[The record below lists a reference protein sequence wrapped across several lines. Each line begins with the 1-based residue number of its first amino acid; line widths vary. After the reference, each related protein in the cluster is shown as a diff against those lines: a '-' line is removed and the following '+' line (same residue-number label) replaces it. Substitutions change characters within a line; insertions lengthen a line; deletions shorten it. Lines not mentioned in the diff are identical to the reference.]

1 MVDEGSANTWNL
13 GPVVDPGTDTVTQYV
28 VHWGDGNTD
37 TFTSAQI
44 AAMSNNVGH
53 TYADGPNNY
62 NITVDLVNEDGT
74 HLAVDTLGVAVKNV
88 PPFVDLT
95 GPTMVNE
102 GAPNTWMLGP
112 VVDPGTDTVSQYV
125 IHWGDGAS
133 DTFTAA
139 QLAAMSNQ
147 VGHTYAEGPN
157 NYTISVD
164 LTDEDG
170 TYLAV
175 DTLDVA
181 VKNVSPTGA
190 LDAVPDISENGTA
203 MLTGTFSDLGLQDAH
218 TVTVTWGDANNAAVS
233 TFSVSA
239 IQNAGGMA
247 VLQVGDTFNS
257 STDGAVLTITSI
269 AAATGTVGFS
279 VQHQYLDDGL
289 ALGNNRTSDTS
300 TIGVSVVDDDGDSE
314 SGSSSV
320 VVHNV
325 SPTVALNA
333 VPDIS
338 ENGVATLTG
347 SYTDIGLLDAHTVT
361 VSWGDA
367 N

>member
-1 MVDEGSANTWNL
+1 
-13 GPVVDPGTDTVTQYV
+13 
-28 VHWGDGNTD
+28 
-37 TFTSAQI
+37 
-44 AAMSNNVGH
+44 
-53 TYADGPNNY
+53 
-62 NITVDLVNEDGT
+62 
-74 HLAVDTLGVAVKNV
+74 
-88 PPFVDLT
+88 
-95 GPTMVNE
+95 
-102 GAPNTWMLGP
+102 
-112 VVDPGTDTVSQYV
+112 
-125 IHWGDGAS
+125 
-133 DTFTAA
+133 
-139 QLAAMSNQ
+139 MSNQ

-181 VKNVSPTGA
+181 VKNVSPTVA

-233 TFSVSA
+233 ASTFGVSA

-279 VQHQYLDDGL
+279 VQHQYLDDGS
-289 ALGNNRTSDTS
+289 ALGNNTVTDTS
-300 TIGVSVVDDDGDSE
+300 TIGVSVADDDADSGN
-314 SGSSSV
+314 GSSSV

-347 SYTDIGLLDAHTVT
+347 SFTDIGLLDANTMTV
-361 VSWGDA
+361 
-367 N
+367 